1 MFKDLVKKSRS
12 YRRFYG
18 DKKITKD
25 QLKELVE
32 LVRYTPSA
40 ANLQPLKYILVC
52 EEEINK
58 KVYETLSWA
67 GYLREWDG
75 PIESERPTAYVIM
88 LRDKTLTKKQSADEG
103 ICAQTICLGAAEVGL
118 GGCILGSI
126 NRAKLTENLNISD
139 DFEIA
144 LVIALGYP
152 KENVI
157 IEDMDEGGSIK
168 YYRDEE
174 GNHYV
179 PKRSLEELIVKEI

>member
-18 DKKITKD
+18 DKNITRD
-25 QLKELVE
+25 ELREIVE
-32 LVRYTPSA
+32 LVRFTPSA

-52 EEEINK
+52 EEEMNK
-58 KVYETLSWA
+58 KVYETLAWA
-67 GYLREWDG
+67 GYLKDWNG
-75 PIESERPTAYVIM
+75 PIESERPTGYVIM
-88 LRDKTLTKKQSADEG
+88 LRDKSITQKQSLDEG
-103 ICAQTICLGAAEVGL
+103 ISAQTICLGATEMGL

-126 NRAKLTENLNISD
+126 NRAKLTETLNISD

-157 IEDMDEGGSIK
+157 VEDLNEDGSIK

-179 PKRSLEELIVKEI
+179 PKRSLEDLIIK